1 MGEGED
7 VEKEGL
13 GSERRNKAGCGKVGV
28 GVGGDGEDRG
38 ALLQVL
44 ISWSGATLVS
54 GVIGLRRGL

>member
-1 MGEGED
+1 MGEEED

-54 GVIGLRRGL
+54 GVIGLRSGL